1 MPSLVRGL
9 AKLAADDLEPGLKKI
24 LTAGE
29 VVDAS
34 LRSLAAKRLGATIH
48 DKYSTQEA
56 GCMAIQCPE
65 CTSYHVQSEAVIV
78 EVLDDSG
85 RPCGPGEIGRV
96 VVTPFFNFA
105 TPLIRYDVGDFA
117 EVGATCSCGRSL
129 PTLSRIMGRRRNI
142 LVAPDGKHYW
152 PTLDLFDFF
161 VVAQSRE
168 HQFRQVGPNE
178 LEIWL
183 IVDSPRTPA
192 QEDQMRRIV
201 AAVLPCPFEIR
212 FRYVSEFERGPSGK
226 HEEFISFVS
235 DPPRNAPA

>member
-1 MPSLVRGL
+1 MRSLEQQWEWLQRTKPAYLDTMPSLVRWPCEARGRQFG
-9 AKLAADDLEPGLKKI
+9 AGLKKI

-85 RPCGPGEIGRV
+85 RPCRPGEIGRV

-117 EVGATCSCGRSL
+117 EVGATLQLRAQPSDAVADHGAAPQHSGRARWEAL
-129 PTLSRIMGRRRNI
+129 LADARLVRLLHGRAEPRASI
-142 LVAPDGKHYW
+142 PPDR
-152 PTLDLFDFF
+152 P
-161 VVAQSRE
+161 Q
-168 HQFRQVGPNE
+168 
-178 LEIWL
+178 
-183 IVDSPRTPA
+183 
-192 QEDQMRRIV
+192 
-201 AAVLPCPFEIR
+201 
-212 FRYVSEFERGPSGK
+212 
-226 HEEFISFVS
+226 
-235 DPPRNAPA
+235 